1 MKSELPNVEH
11 RMCVKHII
19 ENLKK
24 NHAKKDLL
32 KPLVWQLAWSY
43 TSSEYEENIHKL
55 RQYSMTL
62 YEDVMKEQPKS
73 WCRAFYR
80 LGSVCEDV
88 DNNATESFNSTIT
101 KARTKAMVPMLETIR
116 RQVME
121 RIARRKIKA
130 KRHQGKVSLYA
141 SKILAL
147 ERENAERCQ
156 VATGTHGYFQVDLGI
171 DSHRVSLP
179 SSTCTCGKWQ
189 ISGIPCEHAYG
200 AMMEV
205 GLGAEDYVSNFF
217 STFLWQ
223 ENYETSIIP
232 ARGPHVWT
240 KFRTSLITAPP
251 EPILPGRKKG
261 GKKKKFPRL
270 KSKHESPKKKKDS
283 QKETLGREGRIIH
296 CSICKQAGHNAVG
309 CKENPKRK
317 LKAKE
322 KPPKKKLKTNTQV
335 LFYILVLFVVWFYV
349 IFTWSFDGFSGCC
362 NSFSSAGDYF
372 TYTSNED
379 K

>member
-80 LGSVCEDV
+80 LGSVREDV

-141 SKILAL
+141 S
-147 ERENAERCQ
+147 
-156 VATGTHGYFQVDLGI
+156 
-171 DSHRVSLP
+171 
-179 SSTCTCGKWQ
+179 
-189 ISGIPCEHAYG
+189 
-200 AMMEV
+200 
-205 GLGAEDYVSNFF
+205 
-217 STFLWQ
+217 
-223 ENYETSIIP
+223 
-232 ARGPHVWT
+232 
-240 KFRTSLITAPP
+240 
-251 EPILPGRKKG
+251 
-261 GKKKKFPRL
+261 
-270 KSKHESPKKKKDS
+270 
-283 QKETLGREGRIIH
+283 
-296 CSICKQAGHNAVG
+296 
-309 CKENPKRK
+309 
-317 LKAKE
+317 
-322 KPPKKKLKTNTQV
+322 
-335 LFYILVLFVVWFYV
+335 
-349 IFTWSFDGFSGCC
+349 
-362 NSFSSAGDYF
+362 
-372 TYTSNED
+372 
-379 K
+379 